1 MLDIAIIGAGPAG
14 WSAAITA
21 RMRDMRCA
29 VLTAGDQTG
38 WLYKAAKV
46 ENYPGL
52 PAVKGAELLRAFEAQ
67 ALALGAEKQLGVV
80 RQIQPMGGSFMI
92 LCGNDVVESRAVIL
106 CMGAARPKLL
116 PGEEE
121 LVGQGVSYC
130 GTCDAMFYR
139 GRRVAV
145 LSARESG
152 AKEAAFLTRFA
163 SQVDFYFLRAHAL
176 PQDPPFAL
184 VEEKPLALSRE
195 GDAIRLAT
203 DRGAHDYDGV
213 FIFRPA
219 VTLDQ
224 LLPGL
229 AQEKGFLTVDRRM
242 ATNVPLVYAAGDCT
256 GQPLQIAKA
265 VGEGNVAAISAAEDL
280 QRLGPAQG

>member
-1 MLDIAIIGAGPAG
+1 MLDIAVIGAGPAG

-29 VLTAGDQTG
+29 VLTAADQTG

-52 PAVKGAELLRAFEAQ
+52 PAVKGADLLRAFEEQ

-80 RQIQPMGGSFMI
+80 RQIQPMGQSFMI

-152 AKEAAFLTRFA
+152 AEEAAFLSRFA
-163 SQVDFYFLRAHAL
+163 SQVDFYFLRSHAL
-176 PQDPPFAL
+176 PETEGFTV
-184 VEEKPLALSRE
+184 VEEKPLSLSRE
-195 GDAIRLAT
+195 GEEIRVAT
-203 DRGAHDYDGV
+203 DRGAHTYDGV

-219 VTLDQ
+219 VTLEQ

-229 AQEKGFLTVDRRM
+229 AQEKGFILVDRRM
-242 ATNVPLVYAAGDCT
+242 ATNQPLVYAAGDCT

-280 QRLGPAQG
+280 QRADKARG